1 MNSLD
6 RAESNPVPSP
16 EIATSDRKHGRMHL
30 LMLGATIFWAS
41 NIVAGKEALRGFG
54 ALALAQLRLAGAAL
68 VLVMLFLAWPRRP
81 RIRLDA
87 RQWLFLLWV
96 ALFGITL
103 NQLFFIGG
111 LSRTSVAHAGLIVAL
126 GPVMVLVLS
135 CLMRLEVL
143 TVLKFAGMVISFA
156 GVGFLTM
163 NKTGQ
168 GSATLS
174 GDLILMAGSAV
185 FAYYTVMMKE
195 ISDRYDAL
203 TLNTLIFG
211 MGAVMMAPFAGRALL
226 NVRWTLVPSMAWWGL
241 AFMVFFGSVAA
252 YLIYAFALTELT
264 AARVAAFAY
273 LQPVIA
279 TALGI
284 WLLGESLTRR
294 EVFGG
299 ALILLGVYL
308 SERERGEEGQVQRV
322 AQSVALNS

>member
-1 MNSLD
+1 LNSPV
-6 RAESNPVPSP
+6 RAESKSP
-16 EIATSDRKHGRMHL
+16 LGPETAAPARKHGRMHL
-30 LMLGATIFWAS
+30 LMLGATICWAS

-68 VLVMLFLAWPRRP
+68 VLGILFLAWPRRP
-81 RIRLDA
+81 RIRLHA

-135 CLMRLEVL
+135 CLMRLEAL
-143 TVLKFAGMVISFA
+143 TALKFAGMVISFA

-163 NKTGQ
+163 GEARQ
-168 GSATLS
+168 GSSASLS
-174 GDLILMAGSAV
+174 GDLILIAGSAV
-185 FAYYTVMMKE
+185 FAYYTVMVKE
-195 ISDRYDAL
+195 LADRYDAL
-203 TLNTLIFG
+203 TLNMLIFV
-211 MGAVMMAPFAGRALL
+211 MGAVMMMPFAGRAILQI
-226 NVRWTLVPSMAWWGL
+226 RWTIVPPMAWWGM

-294 EVFGG
+294 EVIGG
-299 ALILLGVYL
+299 VLILLGVYL
-308 SERERGEEGQVQRV
+308 SERERGEERQIQNVV
-322 AQSVALNS
+322 HSVA

>member
-1 MNSLD
+1 
-6 RAESNPVPSP
+6 
-16 EIATSDRKHGRMHL
+16 MHL
-30 LMLGATIFWAS
+30 LMLGATICWAS

-68 VLVMLFLAWPRRP
+68 VLGILFLAWPRRP
-81 RIRLDA
+81 RIRLRA

-96 ALFGITL
+96 ALSGITL

-135 CLMRLEVL
+135 CLMRLEAL
-143 TVLKFAGMVISFA
+143 TALKFAGMVISFA

-163 NKTGQ
+163 GEARQ
-168 GSATLS
+168 GSGASLS
-174 GDLILMAGSAV
+174 GDLILIAGSAV
-185 FAYYTVMMKE
+185 FAYYTVMVKE
-195 ISDRYDAL
+195 LADRYDAL
-203 TLNTLIFG
+203 TLNMLIFV
-211 MGAVMMAPFAGRALL
+211 MGAVMMMPFAGRAILQI
-226 NVRWTLVPSMAWWGL
+226 RWTIVPPMAWWGM

-294 EVFGG
+294 EVIGG
-299 ALILLGVYL
+299 VLILLGVYL
-308 SERERGEEGQVQRV
+308 SERERGEERQIQNVV
-322 AQSVALNS
+322 HSVA

>member
-1 MNSLD
+1 MSSPF
-6 RAESNPVPSP
+6 RAESMSP
-16 EIATSDRKHGRMHL
+16 LKPETTAPARNHGRMHL
-30 LMLGATIFWAS
+30 LMLGTTIFWAS

-54 ALALAQLRLAGAAL
+54 PLALAQLRLAGAAL
-68 VLVMLFLAWPRRP
+68 VLGILFLAWPQRP
-81 RIRLDA
+81 RIRLAA
-87 RQWLFLLWV
+87 REWFFLFWV

-135 CLMRLEVL
+135 CLLRLEAL
-143 TVLKFAGMVISFA
+143 TALKFAGMVISFS

-163 NKTGQ
+163 NKAGQ
-168 GSATLS
+168 GSGATLI
-174 GDLILMAGSAV
+174 GDLILIAGSAV
-185 FAYYTVMMKE
+185 FAYYTVMVKE
-195 ISDRYDAL
+195 LADRYDAL
-203 TLNTLIFG
+203 TLNMLIFG
-211 MGAVMMAPFAGRALL
+211 MGALMMMPFGGPAISQIHWTGLPAG
-226 NVRWTLVPSMAWWGL
+226 AWWGL
-241 AFMVFFGSVAA
+241 AYMVFFGSVAA

-284 WLLGESLTRR
+284 WLLGESLTRH
-294 EVFGG
+294 ELFGG

-308 SERERGEEGQVQRV
+308 SERERGEEQQVQNV
-322 AQSVALNS
+322 VQSVA

>member
-1 MNSLD
+1 MNSPV
-6 RAESNPVPSP
+6 RPESNSP
-16 EIATSDRKHGRMHL
+16 PGSDAAAPARNHGRMHL
-30 LMLGATIFWAS
+30 LMLGVTICWAS

-68 VLVMLFLAWPRRP
+68 ILGIIFVAWPQRP
-81 RIRLDA
+81 RIRLQM

-103 NQLFFIGG
+103 NQMFFIGG

-135 CLMRLEVL
+135 CLMRLEAL
-143 TVLKFAGMVISFA
+143 TALKFAGMVISFA

-163 NKTGQ
+163 GDSGR
-168 GSATLS
+168 GSGATLG
-174 GDLILMAGSAV
+174 GDLILLAGSAV

-195 ISDRYDAL
+195 LAGRYGAL
-203 TLNTLIFG
+203 TLNMLIFV
-211 MGAVMMAPFAGRALL
+211 MGAMMMMPFAGPAILH
-226 NVRWTLVPSMAWWGL
+226 VRWTLVPSMAWWGL
-241 AFMVFFGSVAA
+241 AFMVFFGSAAA

-279 TALGI
+279 AALGV
-284 WLLGESLTRR
+284 WLLGESVTRR
-294 EVFGG
+294 EVIGG
-299 ALILLGVYL
+299 VLILLGVYL
-308 SERERGEEGQVQRV
+308 SERERGEERQVQSA
-322 AQSVALNS
+322 AQSLA

>member
-1 MNSLD
+1 M
-6 RAESNPVPSP
+6 R
-16 EIATSDRKHGRMHL
+16 
-30 LMLGATIFWAS
+30 
-41 NIVAGKEALRGFG
+41 
-54 ALALAQLRLAGAAL
+54 
-68 VLVMLFLAWPRRP
+68 
-81 RIRLDA
+81 
-87 RQWLFLLWV
+87 LLWV

-126 GPVMVLVLS
+126 GPVMVLTLS
-135 CLMRLEVL
+135 CLMRLEAL

-163 NKTGQ
+163 NNTGQ
-168 GSATLS
+168 TRGATLS

-203 TLNTLIFG
+203 TLNMLIFG
-211 MGAVMMAPFAGRALL
+211 MGAVMMMPFAGPAILRIH
-226 NVRWTLVPSMAWWGL
+226 WTLVPAMAWWGL
-241 AFMVFFGSVAA
+241 AFMIFFGSVAA

-279 TALGI
+279 SALGI

-294 EVFGG
+294 ECFGG
-299 ALILLGVYL
+299 VLILLGVYL
-308 SERERGEEGQVQRV
+308 SERERGEEGQAQSV
-322 AQSVALNS
+322 AQSVA

>member
-1 MNSLD
+1 LNSLD
-6 RAESNPVPSP
+6 RAESNSVPSP

-68 VLVMLFLAWPRRP
+68 VLAILFFAWPRRP
-81 RIRLDA
+81 RIQLHA

-126 GPVMVLVLS
+126 GPVMVLTLS
-135 CLMRLEVL
+135 CLMRLEAL

-163 NKTGQ
+163 NNTGQ
-168 GSATLS
+168 TRGATLS

-203 TLNTLIFG
+203 TLNMLIFG
-211 MGAVMMAPFAGRALL
+211 MGAVMMMPFAGPAILRIH
-226 NVRWTLVPSMAWWGL
+226 WTLVPAMAWWGL
-241 AFMVFFGSVAA
+241 AFMIFFGSVAA

-279 TALGI
+279 SALGI

-294 EVFGG
+294 EFFGG
-299 ALILLGVYL
+299 VLILLGVYL
-308 SERERGEEGQVQRV
+308 SERERGEEGQAQSV
-322 AQSVALNS
+322 AQSVA